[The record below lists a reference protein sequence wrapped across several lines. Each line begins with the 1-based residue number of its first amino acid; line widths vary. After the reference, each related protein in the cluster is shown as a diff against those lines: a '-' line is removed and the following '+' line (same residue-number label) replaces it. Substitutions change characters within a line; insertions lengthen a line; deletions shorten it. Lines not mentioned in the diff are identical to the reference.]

1 MAENLQ
7 RRQFSRVNVSL
18 PARFTVEGNGN
29 AESHDGS
36 IIVLGE
42 GGVRLVSSAHAPA
55 SSTVQVHF
63 KVPTSD
69 RDIRAYGHV
78 VLSFYSAT
86 EDKYHHGIAFTSV
99 ESPDR
104 ETISAYVESLT
115 ARR

>member
-7 RRQFSRVNVSL
+7 RRQFSRVTVSL

-29 AESHDGS
+29 TESHDGS

-42 GGVRLVSSAHAPA
+42 GGARLVSSAHAPA
-55 SSTVQVHF
+55 SSTVHVHF
-63 KVPTSD
+63 KVPSSD
-69 RDIRAYGHV
+69 RDISAFGHV

-99 ESPDR
+99 ESRDR
-104 ETISAYVESLT
+104 EAISAYVESQT